1 MSANRSKKWLASDN
15 LLFQILGALT
25 KRWWL
30 VIALFII
37 VATILYFLVIEKI
50 DWSNFRFQT
59 ILHWIANYKHQLL
72 IIFEFIISVVS
83 LYLTIFVC
91 NTLTNIFS
99 LRKKETQ
106 ITWCQICILFALGLW
121 IISILLI
128 FNITDK
134 TINTAA
140 FGILGSILAW
150 IFQDTIRGVVAF
162 IHLRLNNLLQIDDW
176 IKVPKYDVDG
186 KVTRV
191 TLTNVTIYNW
201 DTTTSTIPTSSLLSD
216 HFINM
221 QKMSEGKTY
230 GRKMSLSFI
239 MDTGSFYTLSKKD
252 VDRFKTNSSIIKFL
266 PQDETHEDMTN
277 AQLYRL
283 YIYHW
288 LLRNQHVSQ
297 QPCLTVSW
305 KKHTESGI
313 TLHMNGF
320 ITDSSATAFEWQQS
334 LIIEHVFQSLEWFGL
349 RLYQSPSS
357 YDTSSSTIYI
367 ADKPLTKRTEE

>member
-1 MSANRSKKWLASDN
+1 MSSKLSKKCLASEC
-15 LLFQILGALT
+15 LLGQIIGALT

-30 VIALFII
+30 VILLFIV
-37 VATILYFLVIEKI
+37 VAATLYYFVIANI
-50 DWSNFRFQT
+50 DWNNFTFYT
-59 ILHWIANYKHQLL
+59 ILHWIANYKHHLQ
-72 IIFEFIISVVS
+72 IFLEFIISVAS

-91 NTLTNIFS
+91 NTLTEIFS
-99 LRKKETQ
+99 LRKKETK
-106 ITWCQICILFALGLW
+106 ITWCQICILFAIGLW
-121 IISILLI
+121 IVSILFI

-134 TINTAA
+134 TVNTAA
-140 FGILGSILAW
+140 FGIVSSILAW

-162 IHLRLNNLLQIDDW
+162 IHLRLNHLLQIDDW

-201 DTTTSTIPTSSLLSD
+201 DTTTSTIPTSVLLSD

-221 QKMSEGKTY
+221 QKMADGKTY
-230 GRKMSLSFI
+230 GRKMSNSFI
-239 MDTGSFYTLSKKD
+239 LDIGSFYALSKKD
-252 VDRFKTNSSIIKFL
+252 TDKLKTNNRITKYL
-266 PQDETHEDMTN
+266 PENDICKDMTN

-288 LLRNQHVSQ
+288 LLENTHISQ
-297 QPCLTVSW
+297 QPFLMVSW
-305 KKHTESGI
+305 QKHTESGM
-313 TLHMNGF
+313 TLKMNAF
-320 ITDSSATAFEWQQS
+320 IIDSDAAAFEWQQS
-334 LIIEHVFQSLEWFGL
+334 LIIEHVIQSLKWFGL

-367 ADKPLTKRTEE
+367 SDKPLGKRTED